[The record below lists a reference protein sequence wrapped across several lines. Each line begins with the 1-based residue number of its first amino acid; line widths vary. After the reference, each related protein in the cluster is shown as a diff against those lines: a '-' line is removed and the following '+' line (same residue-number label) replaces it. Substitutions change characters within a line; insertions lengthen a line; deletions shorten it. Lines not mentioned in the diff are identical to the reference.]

1 MKSAM
6 ITLKIDPKTKKEAK
20 QVAEDLGFS
29 LSSLLNGFL
38 KDLIYNREINF
49 SRKEEPSDYLIE
61 AIREAEEERKKGNYY
76 SFEDSQKAIDFLD
89 DLIAEDEKK

>member
-1 MKSAM
+1 M
-6 ITLKIDPKTKKEAK
+6 ITLKVDPKVKADAK
-20 QVAEDLGFS
+20 QVADDLGFS
-29 LSSLLNGFL
+29 LSSLMNGFL
-38 KDLIYNREINF
+38 KELIYNREINF

-89 DLIAEDEKK
+89 DLIGEDEKE